1 MRTSRAS
8 RQAAPSLALF
18 SCAAACVALASG
30 TVWADAPAS
39 TPATARPAPSNNAG
53 SGLAVVAIDATSDLA
68 WPLAQEIYR
77 RPAIRPVAL
86 DEARARVLA
95 GEVPAADASQSLR
108 DLAETRAAIRGND
121 APSRQL
127 LASIASA
134 LHVRALVVV
143 SVEEADAS
151 VRAPIARVFLAD
163 TSAFDAARYAPDD
176 APGSTIPVWNGA
188 GQSLERMYSAPAVT
202 PLGSAGPPRATIGAP
217 AAANTS
223 ASATNKGGG
232 EGPSKPFYVSP
243 WFWGAI
249 GAAALGGVAVFA
261 ATRDNS
267 PDTIHLQMQV
277 PK

>member
-1 MRTSRAS
+1 MRIRHAACLALGLAFAS
-8 RQAAPSLALF
+8 ASAHAEAPSAPPP
-18 SCAAACVALASG
+18 SASPL
-30 TVWADAPAS
+30 TDNS
-39 TPATARPAPSNNAG
+39 RS

-77 RPAIRPVAL
+77 RPAVRPVAL

-95 GEVPAADASQSLR
+95 GEAPSADASQSIR

-127 LASIASA
+127 LASIASS

-143 SVEEADAS
+143 SVEEPDAS
-151 VRAPIARVFLAD
+151 ARVPVARVFLAA
-163 TSAFDAARYAPDD
+163 TSSFDAARYAPDD
-176 APGSTIPVWNGA
+176 APGSNVPVWTGA
-188 GQSLERMYSAPAVT
+188 AQSLERMYSAQSLT
-202 PLGSAGPPRATIGAP
+202 PLGSAAGPGAAPRATIAP
-217 AAANTS
+217 SGKLTADS
-223 ASATNKGGG
+223 PLKG
-232 EGPSKPFYVSP
+232 EGPSRPFYVSP

-249 GAAALGGVAVFA
+249 GAAALGGVAVFV

>member
-1 MRTSRAS
+1 VVGVGLGFGLVPASARAENP
-8 RQAAPSLALF
+8 AAPS
-18 SCAAACVALASG
+18 VA
-30 TVWADAPAS
+30 P
-39 TPATARPAPSNNAG
+39 RAG
-53 SGLAVVAIDATSDLA
+53 SAGLAVVAIDATSDLA

-77 RPAIRPVAL
+77 RPSVRPVAL

-95 GEVPAADASQSLR
+95 GEPPAPDASQSIR

-127 LASIASA
+127 LASIASS

-143 SVEEADAS
+143 SVEDADAS
-151 VRAPIARVFLAD
+151 ARVPVARVFLAD
-163 TSAFDAARYAPDD
+163 TSSFDAARYAPDD
-176 APGSTIPVWNGA
+176 APGSNVPVWSGA
-188 GQSLERMYSAPAVT
+188 AQSLERMYSAQSVT
-202 PLGSAGPPRATIGAP
+202 PLGSAGPARATIAP
-217 AAANTS
+217 TGKAAS
-223 ASATNKGGG
+223 SEVLKG
-232 EGPSKPFYVSP
+232 EGPSRPFYSSP

-249 GAAALGGVAVFA
+249 GAAALGGVAVFV